1 MSVLVRAFAAL
12 FLMSGIV
19 AGAVAAVEPG
29 KEAPDFTLTDLA
41 GNAVSLSQ
49 FRGQYVVLE
58 WFNSECPFVQK
69 HYDSGNMQALQA
81 RYTESGI
88 VWLAI
93 NSTNTDHS
101 NYRDPKRS
109 AEIVSNWKAKPTGL
123 LLDPDG
129 DVGQAYGAR
138 TTPHMYIIDP
148 RGKLVYRGGI
158 DDKPSFS
165 QRDIPTAKNY
175 VAVALDEL
183 MAGKTV
189 SEADTRPY
197 GCSVKYRY

>member
-1 MSVLVRAFAAL
+1 MSVLVRAFAAF